1 MTDFLAKKVERTN
14 EMIFEIFFHFSFFV
28 EQKKWTERIIFFFCP
43 KNQKFISNFE
53 ILGDSICFSGMEIM
67 ME

>member
-14 EMIFEIFFHFSFFV
+14 EMIFEIFFHFSFLLS
-28 EQKKWTERIIFFFCP
+28 KKNGPNEWFFFCCR
-43 KNQKFISNFE
+43 KNQKLISNFE
-53 ILGDSICFSGMEIM
+53 ILGDIICFSGMEIM